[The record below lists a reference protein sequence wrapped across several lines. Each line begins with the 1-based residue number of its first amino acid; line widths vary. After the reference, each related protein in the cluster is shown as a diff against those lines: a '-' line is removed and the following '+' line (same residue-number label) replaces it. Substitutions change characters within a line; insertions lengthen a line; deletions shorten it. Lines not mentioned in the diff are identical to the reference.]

1 LNLTDLTRIWERFQT
16 SAIENY
22 YNQWENPKD
31 LSPVANELIKA
42 IEQYV
47 KETDKDGDTKRE
59 QHKP

>member
-1 LNLTDLTRIWERFQT
+1 MNLTDLTRIWEKFQT
-16 SAIENY
+16 SAIENH

-31 LSPVANELIKA
+31 LSPIANELIEA

-47 KETDKDGDTKRE
+47 KESDKDADAKRE